1 MRFASKFMALACVL
15 VVGLAFVSQANAQLV
30 GLWEF
35 EDAGN
40 LTAATIG
47 SDLVL
52 TGSDAAVAG
61 SGGLDTGASALD
73 LFSID
78 VNQLPNIVPTG
89 GGFYTVTNPIGANG
103 GGARTNS
110 FTLLMDIQFPGGV
123 TGFTALAEFDS
134 DVNAGSDS
142 DYFLDEDG
150 ANDRIGVG
158 NQGYVDTVG
167 NLGTVWHR
175 IVLSVENG
183 VKRTTYI
190 DGVDLGDHDLGSID
204 GRWSLDGDFEVFL
217 DGDLGEELLT
227 YVSNLAL
234 FGSALNANQVANL
247 GGVGTQV
254 IPEPSSMAL
263 IVLFGLGLSV
273 TTRRKR

>member
-1 MRFASKFMALACVL
+1 MRFASKFLALACVL
-15 VVGLAFVSQANAQLV
+15 VVGLAYVSQADAQLV

-61 SGGLDTGASALD
+61 SGGPDTGASALD

-78 VNQLPNIVPTG
+78 ANQLPNIVPTG
-89 GGFYTVTNPIGANG
+89 GGFYTVPNPIGANG
-103 GGARTNS
+103 GGARTNA
-110 FTLLMDIQFPGGV
+110 FTLVMDVKFPGGV
-123 TGFTALAEFDS
+123 PGFIALAEFDA
-134 DVNAGSDS
+134 DLDPASDS

-150 ANDRIGVG
+150 TNDRIGVG
-158 NQGYVDTVG
+158 NQGYVQTVG
-167 NLGTVWHR
+167 NLGTDWRR

-217 DGDLGEELLT
+217 DGDLGEEELT

-234 FGSALNANQVANL
+234 FGSALNANQVVNL
-247 GGVGTQV
+247 GGAGRQIV
-254 IPEPSSMAL
+254 PEPSSMAL
-263 IVLFGLGLSV
+263 IVLFGLGLSA